1 MGNLEHLTF
10 TMSTVLVGLSLYIN
24 FFFFFFIFNSKKIK
38 NIKITKFFLFKI
50 IFITFFGFPFFLIIK
65 IKDIMFFLQK
75 NSYNNNVYNGFFNSI
90 LSELTYNLNE
100 LKRIFYTMKIVYKK
114 NKEIKFYISK
124 KQI

>member
-1 MGNLEHLTF
+1 
-10 TMSTVLVGLSLYIN
+10 
-24 FFFFFFIFNSKKIK
+24 
-38 NIKITKFFLFKI
+38 
-50 IFITFFGFPFFLIIK
+50 
-65 IKDIMFFLQK
+65 MFFLQK